1 MTAKI
6 KHYIDCSF
14 SSRRQGSP
22 SPFIRSA
29 PECDSL
35 KNCPKCLL
43 SHSCVLDY
51 LWTKVARHHHS
62 ITTVYRHSLVS
73 PGTSVPISFFSW
85 KKKVDLAYI
94 FSVSC
99 FPTAVSRAKCH
110 RSQTFTGWTLCFSGL
125 GSEAVN
131 HTGCSA
137 ATDLVL
143 SNPLSTAYLQIK
155 CREALAIL
163 ANCVWRSDHTLIWYE
178 MFDITSVA
186 HRCILY
192 LSIVVSIHCCMYAL
206 LLFLNVS
213 FAGIV

>member
-1 MTAKI
+1 MLAFTLL
-6 KHYIDCSF
+6 CPWLLVNQSCM
-14 SSRRQGSP
+14 SP
-22 SPFIRSA
+22 PFYNY
-29 PECDSL
+29 SL
-35 KNCPKCLL
+35 
-43 SHSCVLDY
+43 S
-51 LWTKVARHHHS
+51 
-62 ITTVYRHSLVS
+62 SLVS
-73 PGTSVPISFFSW
+73 ISWYFCSYFFFFLG

-94 FSVSC
+94 FSLCPVFLLQSAE
-99 FPTAVSRAKCH
+99 PSVIGR
-110 RSQTFTGWTLCFSGL
+110 RPLQDGLCFSGL

-206 LLFLNVS
+206 LLFLNAS